1 MDGGRRGE
9 RGLLGGAG
17 RGGEKRCIGRH
28 GFWVSLRGRNQG
40 AMVEEGVDFAQDS
53 VVGGGDDFLFV
64 SDSEE
69 EVSNDFNDR
78 SFAPHSKVPGAN
90 DVHASPS
97 LAKADDYNPLSTPQQ
112 PGAVCAPFTA
122 PPYSDG
128 LEAVAWHDIAGHSQP
143 PEEEAYVEHPDLQ
156 GQDAGADDEFRER
169 GEKI

>member
-78 SFAPHSKVPGAN
+78 SFAPHSK
-90 DVHASPS
+90 
-97 LAKADDYNPLSTPQQ
+97 Q